1 METNFSIFKYPR
13 GFIKI
18 LELLFAILAFALL
31 AGYNEKGSLTVHTT
45 NDLEVSYSFKV
56 RYSFGSGDY
65 QLFNTSPI
73 ATGRNVTAGDVS
85 GSYQSD
91 AQFLVAMGVIS
102 FLYIL
107 AMCLCYPLWECRLNP
122 YRRKIFYSVDFAIT
136 GVVAFLWIIAGGV
149 WARGSDGVIDNIN
162 KIYNAA
168 CSGSTSC
175 NTEKPNYSGIV
186 AAVCFGFLNFFLWAG
201 NVWFTFKETP
211 FFKWKKPTLEG
222 VDDPSTLKD
231 EAEPTPE
238 STHI

>member
-18 LELLFAILAFALL
+18 LELVCLNIHATVVQTVPNTYTSCSFRCPHVCTHFLFQLFAILAFALL

-122 YRRKIFYSVDFAIT
+122 YRRKIFYSV
-136 GVVAFLWIIAGGV
+136 VRCLSSGV
-149 WARGSDGVIDNIN
+149 WLNFCCDVMCLEWSRVARPSLANLFRARRVRHGERVWLRESSWW
-162 KIYNAA
+162 A
-168 CSGSTSC
+168 CS
-175 NTEKPNYSGIV
+175 V
-186 AAVCFGFLNFFLWAG
+186 F
-201 NVWFTFKETP
+201 NVGVM
-211 FFKWKKPTLEG
+211 LELICK
-222 VDDPSTLKD
+222 V
-231 EAEPTPE
+231 
-238 STHI
+238 